1 MGDAKILCANFR
13 PLHQFEFRLMQK
25 TVVIICVLFLIG
37 FSVQA
42 QYTPA
47 KPKPHPLADSV
58 ANAMC
63 SCIMS
68 NKDSITTLNAFYAA
82 INECLKKSSV
92 PVMDELLKEDGFI
105 QKDDR
110 KARADAIRMI
120 GVKLG
125 RKVADECSGFKALL
139 DSITERENKKALH

>member
-1 MGDAKILCANFR
+1 MLKSA
-13 PLHQFEFRLMQK
+13 
-25 TVVIICVLFLIG
+25 VIICGLFFVGL
-37 FSVQA
+37 SVQA

-47 KPKPHPLADSV
+47 KPKPHPVADSV
-58 ANAMC
+58 ANEMC

-68 NKDSITTLNAFYAA
+68 NKDSITTLNAFYTA
-82 INECLKKSSV
+82 INDCLKKNSL

-125 RKVADECSGFKALL
+125 RKVAEECSGFKAMK
-139 DSITERENKKALH
+139 DSITEKENNKAFH

>member
-1 MGDAKILCANFR
+1 MRKS
-13 PLHQFEFRLMQK
+13 
-25 TVVIICVLFLIG
+25 VVIICGLFFIAL
-37 FSVQA
+37 SVQA
-42 QYTPA
+42 QYTPV

-58 ANAMC
+58 ANEMC

-82 INECLKKSSV
+82 INDCLKKSSV
-92 PVMDELLKEDGFI
+92 PVMDQLLKEDGFI

-120 GVKLG
+120 GIKLG
-125 RKVADECSGFKALL
+125 RKVADECSGFKAML
-139 DSITERENKKALH
+139 DNITEKENKKALH